1 MLDVMPSTSL
11 SEPAA
16 GQVRFVIDNENPG
29 GWSGNS
35 SQAIMFSLAAAFVL
49 SYSETEVSFYFE
61 IISADAYIWSNTEL
75 RFVANMSLETLLSLP
90 LEQQIGQFFYV
101 GLPGPELNA
110 DTRALIRE
118 VQPGGVIIFGRNVAS
133 GRQLRELLDGV
144 RELVPTNPLL
154 GVDQEGGLVDRLR
167 KIFTPMPSARTI
179 REHGDLAGSRALGR
193 ITGEALRLLGFN
205 MNFAPVMSIMTDERD
220 LLSNGL
226 YSRSFGRSPGEVLG
240 YTTVYL
246 RGLQETGIVACLKHF
261 PGIGAGEV
269 DSHEQM
275 PMVSLTHDDLMAQDL
290 APYIELFQRK
300 DDRVRCV
307 MVSHGGFPN
316 IDILKGV
323 TGGLLEPASL
333 SHNIVTTLLCKE
345 LGYQHLVL
353 TDDLEM
359 GAISKH
365 CDIEAAAVR
374 AFLAGND
381 MMLICAHAEM
391 IRRGYESLLR
401 VAQDNRLPK
410 DRLRGSLKR
419 IAALKSITKSPPAF
433 DPEKFDELAEET
445 TTLNAKLNY

>member
-1 MLDVMPSTSL
+1 
-11 SEPAA
+11 
-16 GQVRFVIDNENPG
+16 
-29 GWSGNS
+29 
-35 SQAIMFSLAAAFVL
+35 
-49 SYSETEVSFYFE
+49 
-61 IISADAYIWSNTEL
+61 
-75 RFVANMSLETLLSLP
+75 MSLETLLSLP
-90 LEQQIGQFFYV
+90 LEEQIGQFFYI
-101 GLPGPELNA
+101 GLPGTELDA
-110 DTRALIRE
+110 ETRSLIQE
-118 VQPGGVIIFGRNVAS
+118 VKPGGVIIFGRNVR
-133 GRQLRELLDGV
+133 GPQQLRDLLDGV
-144 RELVPTNPLL
+144 RELVPTTPFF

-179 REHGDLAGSRALGR
+179 RQHGDLAASRALGR
-193 ITGEALRLLGFN
+193 ISGEALRLLGFN

-275 PMVSLTHDDLMAQDL
+275 PMVSLSHDDLMAQDL

-316 IDILKGV
+316 IYIIKGV

-333 SHNIVTTLLCKE
+333 SHNIVTNLLRGE
-345 LGYQHLVL
+345 LGYQHLVV

-359 GAISKH
+359 GAIAKH
-365 CDIEAAAVR
+365 CEIEAAVVR

-381 MMLICAHAEM
+381 MMLICAHPET
-391 IRRGYESLLR
+391 IRRGYQSLLGVARAGKLPRDR
-401 VAQDNRLPK
+401 V
-410 DRLRGSLKR
+410 RGSLKR
-419 IAALKSITKSPPAF
+419 VAALKLITELPPTF
-433 DPEKFDELAEET
+433 DGERFKILSEET
-445 TTLNAKLNY
+445 AALNAKLNYKYGGTIG